1 MGLLIKLLGC
11 FSYNL
16 VILKQMRDKDD
27 ILKII
32 KCLIV
37 TSW

>member
-1 MGLLIKLLGC
+1 MKLLGN
-11 FSYNL
+11 SPYNL
-16 VILKQMRDKDD
+16 VILKQMCDKDN
-27 ILKII
+27 ISKII